1 MNKSS
6 LNDVT
11 KEKIDELVGR
21 VAKKAGY
28 TAKDIEG
35 FVESLGAEIDEAGR
49 RFEGKCSHRKHHHHR
64 RHHHPHRRHHHH
76 GHHHHKHFHGGG
88 HFGMGKSFSR
98 RDFAEEI
105 RTYIA
110 DGIRDLMAE
119 GHSEEE
125 ALKITLAKFDEA
137 ESKDD
142 FKDFFADFDG
152 FEVGQ
157 KIALWHVENGDT
169 IGLFYAASVIFGI
182 TVGALLGYL
191 LGEDLVQVGIGAGFG
206 LFFGIS
212 GGLLSHAILT
222 ATRSLFGR

>member
-49 RFEGKCSHRKHHHHR
+49 RFEGKCSHRK
-64 RHHHPHRRHHHH
+64 
-76 GHHHHKHFHGGG
+76 HHHHKHFHGGG

-222 ATRSLFGR
+222 ATRSIFNR